1 MTPLVRRLADFR
13 DRGIAALVACHSSAQ
28 AERAR
33 RLLLDRQ
40 LMARIAPELPAEPSS
55 LFDPAVHAHLLTGEI
70 SAGFVDEHDRFALY
84 SDEDIFGPR
93 ARPRRAARRPRT
105 FGEEAADFR
114 DLKEG
119 DLVVHVEHGIARY
132 DGLTRLQVRGFAADF
147 ILLQFAGKDRLYLPV
162 ERINLVQKY
171 AGAGGQVPALE
182 RLGSVNWEKAKRKTR
197 EAILAMLQRC
207 AWNLMPRGIHLT
219 RSARR
224 IWLRARPKRFS
235 KN

>member
-1 MTPLVRRLADFR
+1 
-13 DRGIAALVACHSSAQ
+13 
-28 AERAR
+28 
-33 RLLLDRQ
+33 
-40 LMARIAPELPAEPSS
+40 
-55 LFDPAVHAHLLTGEI
+55 
-70 SAGFVDEHDRFALY
+70 GFVDEHERFALY

-162 ERINLVQKY
+162 NRLRQIQQYV
-171 AGAGGQVPALE
+171 GGDPAKT
-182 RLGSVNWEKAKRKTR
+182 RLDSLTSQTFLKRKAR
-197 EAILAMLQRC
+197 VQEQR
-207 AWNLMPRGIHLT
+207 AT
-219 RSARR
+219 SAAGR
-224 IWLRARPKRFS
+224 LRTC
-235 KN
+235 